1 MRISWLAYIVVLCCF
16 SLPSVASLDKSD
28 DSFLRARTLYQ
39 QRQLNELKQV
49 ADKLESEQYLLTP
62 YVRYW
67 QLLLNLNET
76 QDADFESFSQ
86 KYSDLPFAEK
96 VKGEWLKQLAKR
108 QQWDK
113 FFQVYQ
119 RYSNEDIAVLCLA
132 LNGRIAQNDSLAMVA
147 SD

>member
-1 MRISWLAYIVVLCCF
+1 M
-16 SLPSVASLDKSD
+16 
-28 DSFLRARTLYQ
+28 RARTLYQ

-96 VKGEWLKQLAKR
+96 VKG
-108 QQWDK
+108 
-113 FFQVYQ
+113 
-119 RYSNEDIAVLCLA
+119 
-132 LNGRIAQNDSLAMVA
+132 
-147 SD
+147 

>member
-76 QDADFESFSQ
+76 QDADFESYSQ
-86 KYSDLPFAEK
+86 KYSHLPSAEQ
-96 VKGEWLKQLAKR
+96 VKGEWL
-108 QQWDK
+108 
-113 FFQVYQ
+113 
-119 RYSNEDIAVLCLA
+119 
-132 LNGRIAQNDSLAMVA
+132 
-147 SD
+147 